1 MGFCEVQWTEEKLL
15 QIAYQIQ
22 QMGTVS
28 RLSIEGTE
36 GDCTLTPDHRKLTI
50 KCQIAIRLYQE
61 SGSTYYAK
69 IPRLSANIQV

>member
-1 MGFCEVQWTEEKLL
+1 
-15 QIAYQIQ
+15 
-22 QMGTVS
+22 MGTVS